1 MKALIKVHG
10 INTAKDINNIKIA
23 ITSNEGIIA
32 CQISKKKGEVEV
44 IYDNY
49 FLNEDK
55 IIESIE
61 DIGYTVLLSS

>member
-10 INTAKDINNIKIA
+10 INTIKDINNIKSA

-49 FLNEDK
+49 FLNEDM
-55 IIESIE
+55 IVEAIE
-61 DIGYTVLLSS
+61 DMGYTVLSFS

>member
-10 INTAKDINNIKIA
+10 INTARDINKIKKA
-23 ITSNEGIIA
+23 IINNEGIIA
-32 CQISKKKGEVEV
+32 CQITQKKGEVEV

-49 FLNEDK
+49 FVNEDI

-61 DIGYTVLLSS
+61 NIGYMVLN